1 MTNVSLFQGVLAD
14 YKANQALKEA
24 ERQAKIQ
31 EREAILTRMVQG
43 ARISNEDIQS
53 SEFVQTNPTEE
64 DDDDEDDDFLEEYR
78 KKRLQGNKT
87 LIIIREALNTS

>member
-1 MTNVSLFQGVLAD
+1 
-14 YKANQALKEA
+14 
-24 ERQAKIQ
+24 
-31 EREAILTRMVQG
+31 MVQG